1 MRGSSDKDKR
11 SATRSIGAK
20 QLLSLITP
28 LFGVHRKRLI
38 IGFSALL
45 CVDLL
50 QLTIPRI
57 LKRGVDGLATFT
69 ISQAE
74 LAKLALIILAIA
86 IVVGFLRF
94 IWRNLIIGFSRLL
107 EQNIRERIFSHV
119 VKMDVPF
126 FEQRTT
132 GAIMAHISND
142 LSAVQMACG
151 MGMVA
156 AIDGFVVSIVAIFFM
171 MHIDVKLTLL
181 ALMPMPFLAVFT
193 RILSSKLHKRFST
206 VQEEFGRLTE
216 FSRSTLVSIKLI
228 KAYAMESFQAKSF
241 DSLGKDYV
249 RSNLRVALIQG
260 LIFPI
265 ATLVGNVGLLLVLYY
280 GGLLVIEESITIGD
294 FVAFTTYLYM
304 LIWPMMAV
312 GWVANLVQRGLTSLD
327 RIYKLLA
334 AKPVLTDD
342 IVASKDEKFAPRFT
356 LESLTFSYPRS
367 EVQVLKNISLSIEP
381 GLLGITG
388 PTGSGK
394 SSLCKLLS
402 RLYPVPDG
410 TLFLDRTDVN
420 DIALTS
426 VREMIGYVGQEP
438 ILFSTT
444 IFENIKFGR
453 PDATREDAERC
464 AKLAGI
470 HEDILQFSKGYD
482 TEIGERG
489 VTLSGGQRQRLAL
502 ARALICDR
510 PILLIDDGLSAIDVE
525 TEHHVLTELKKHLQG
540 KTVIIVSHRIKLLS
554 MTDRIVVIDEGEIAI
569 EGTHNELLETNS
581 FYMAMHEKQVR
592 EAKRSQGG
600 LK

>member
-1 MRGSSDKDKR
+1 MRGSGGKDNR
-11 SATRSIGAK
+11 SETRSTGAK
-20 QLLSLITP
+20 KLLSLIIP
-28 LFGVHRKRLI
+28 MFGVHKKQLI
-38 IGFSALL
+38 IGFTALL
-45 CVDLL
+45 CVDFL
-50 QLTIPRI
+50 QLIIPRI
-57 LKRGVDGLATFT
+57 LKHGVDGLATLT
-69 ISQAE
+69 ISQGE
-74 LAKLALIILAIA
+74 LAKLALIILGIA

-132 GAIMAHISND
+132 GSIMAHISND

-156 AIDGFVVSIVAIFFM
+156 AIDGFVMSVVAIFFM

-193 RILSSKLHKRFST
+193 RILSSKLHNRFST

-228 KAYAMESFQAKSF
+228 KAYAMEAFQAKSF
-241 DSLGKDYV
+241 DTLGKEYV

-280 GGLLVIEESITIGD
+280 GGLLVIEERITIGD

-304 LIWPMMAV
+304 LVWPMMAV

-342 IVASKDEKFAPRFT
+342 IVASKDEEFAPRFT
-356 LESLTFSYPRS
+356 LDSLNFSYPRS

-394 SSLCKLLS
+394 STLCKLLS

-410 TLFLDRTDVN
+410 TLFLDSTDVN
-420 DIALTS
+420 NIALTS

-444 IFENIKFGR
+444 IVENIKFGR
-453 PDATREDAERC
+453 PDATQEDVKRC

-510 PILLIDDGLSAIDVE
+510 PVLLIDDGLSAIDVE
-525 TEHHVLTELKKHLQG
+525 TEHHVLTELKKHLRG

-569 EGTHNELLETNS
+569 EGTHEELLKTNS
-581 FYMAMHEKQVR
+581 FYVAMHEKQVR
-592 EAKRSQGG
+592 EARRTQGG